1 VEEEVSKS
9 IIALAAE
16 DMSELSD
23 LKQRSF
29 EEAIS
34 NTLKSVLNSQID

>member
-9 IIALAAE
+9 IIEMAAA
-16 DMSELSD
+16 DQSDLSD

-34 NTLKSVLNSQID
+34 NTLKGVLHSQIY